1 MKNCYFRLISCF
13 VSETIKDRTSRKLYA
28 FRLIVPF
35 LMTLNDLTLTQIL
48 RARMTLNISEM
59 VEDKDIVTME
69 Y

>member
-1 MKNCYFRLISCF
+1 
-13 VSETIKDRTSRKLYA
+13 
-28 FRLIVPF
+28 
-35 LMTLNDLTLTQIL
+35 MTLNDLTLTQIL